1 MSDSILLNWAI
12 MAVSFFNTI
21 LLLWLGATV
30 LLNAER
36 RDWGIGL
43 ATGGLLLGGAFF
55 VSHTAILGLFI
66 GGHMVSGYTAV
77 ITEGL
82 LVIGANMIFWWTA
95 GLIPAI
101 VLPFAWYLIMLWYGG
116 FWNERGTQSYT
127 EEAQRF
133 TEKGN
138 QEVAQKKSA
147 PSVKSVGA
155 SLYRR
160 QRYLFWLVV
169 GLLVSGLG
177 GLGIGIILLA
187 IPSPE
192 LINLRVF
199 IRWSIAGIPFMA
211 LAYSGYVVL
220 CIALSLDA
228 LRRPGPTPRVM
239 GNEARQRARPY
250 LIGAS
255 FALLV
260 VSLLVAGVLLW
271 AVQSTRHMFLYEFYD
286 QSIEAL
292 AWFDLIIASII
303 GVVVLLL
310 GQAIVSYEVFTGK
323 SLPRRGL
330 MRHWRRAIVLAAG
343 YSIPVGFSIAIALR
357 PLYSLLLTT
366 ILMTVFFAL
375 SSWRSY
381 AERERYIDSLRPFV
395 ASQRLYDQLLTPSAP
410 PDVDIRTP
418 FRALC
423 ADVLDATM
431 GYLTAV
437 GPLAPLVP
445 SLAYEAETNPNV
457 ADLIGQFISP
467 QRRKEREDKN
477 DFVPFASL
485 RLVSLEPSQYG
496 GAIWAIPLW
505 SERGLIGLFL
515 LGPKRDGGL
524 YTQEEIEIARVSGE
538 RLIDTRASAEMAR
551 RLMSLQRER
560 LAQSQVIDQRTRR
573 VLHDDIL
580 PTIQT
585 AMIAL
590 SGNSDGNNDVITSLT
605 DAHRQISDLL
615 HEMPTITAPEVARL
629 GLIAALRRAIDNELA
644 PAFDQVTWHVTPDAE
659 KQACT
664 IPTLTAEVIFYAAR
678 EVVRNAAKHGR
689 SPQTTEFCLQI
700 HVNWRDGLEITIKD
714 NGTGL
719 EAASAN
725 TGSGQGLALHSTMMA
740 IIGGELSVDSLPGQ
754 FTRVTLRFGNQ

>member
-1 MSDSILLNWAI
+1 MSNSILLNWAI

-77 ITEGL
+77 INEGL
-82 LVIGANMIFWWTA
+82 LVIGTNMIFWWTA

-116 FWNERGTQSYT
+116 FWNREKNSLTAETQRD
-127 EEAQRF
+127 A
-133 TEKGN
+133 EKN
-138 QEVAQKKSA
+138 QKSLRL
-147 PSVKSVGA
+147 SA
-155 SLYRR
+155 SLRLNSSLYQR

-187 IPSPE
+187 IPSQS
-192 LINLRVF
+192 LLNLRIF

-239 GNEARQRARPY
+239 GDEARQRARPY

-255 FALLV
+255 LALLV
-260 VSLLVAGVLLW
+260 VSLLVAGILLW
-271 AVQSTRHMFLYEFYD
+271 AVQETRHMMLYQFYD
-286 QSIEAL
+286 EAIETI
-292 AWFDLIIASII
+292 AWFDLIVAAII
-303 GVVVLLL
+303 GVVILLL
-310 GQAIVSYEVFTGK
+310 GQAVVSYEVFTGK

-330 MRHWRRAIVLAAG
+330 MRHWRRAIALAIG

-366 ILMTVFFAL
+366 ILMTIFFAL

-410 PDVDIRTP
+410 PDVDIGTP

-423 ADVLDATM
+423 TDVLDATI

-445 SLAYEAETNPNV
+445 PLAYGAETNPNV
-457 ADLIGQFISP
+457 ADLVGKFIEP
-467 QRRKEREDKN
+467 QRRKGHEEKN
-477 DFVPFASL
+477 SAPSAPPRLISL
-485 RLVSLEPSQYG
+485 DSTQYG
-496 GAIWAIPLW
+496 GAIWAISLW

-515 LGPKRDGGL
+515 IGPKRDGGL

-538 RLIDTRASAEMAR
+538 RLIDTQASTEMAR

-560 LAQSQVIDQRTRR
+560 LAQSQIIDQRTRR
-573 VLHDDIL
+573 TLHDDIL

-585 AMIAL
+585 ALIAL
-590 SGNSDGNNDVITSLT
+590 SANDSGSDDSNQAVINTLT
-605 DAHRQISDLL
+605 EAHRQISDLL
-615 HEMPTITAPEVARL
+615 HEMPTIAAPEVARL
-629 GLIAALRRAIDNELA
+629 GLVAALHRAIDNELA
-644 PAFDQVTWHVTPDAE
+644 PAFDAVTWHVTPDTE
-659 KQACT
+659 THIKT

-678 EVVRNAAKHGR
+678 EAVRNAAKHGR
-689 SPQTTEFCLQI
+689 GEGDFNLQI
-700 HVNWRDGLEITIKD
+700 QINWREGLEIIIED
-714 NGTGL
+714 NGIGL
-719 EAASAN
+719 GTASPN
-725 TGSGQGLALHSTMMA
+725 SGSGQGLALHSTMMA
-740 IIGGELSVDSLPGQ
+740 VIGGELSVDSLPGQ
-754 FTRVTLRFGNQ
+754 FTRVVLHYCVS